1 MLKPPNTS
9 AFRFILTITGL
20 AIIVVALR
28 LLAPLVSLFL
38 LALFFAIIIT
48 PIYHWLQRKGVP
60 SGLAILLVLVGVVG
74 AGLGLALFV
83 FVSFKQLASSLSTY
97 EGLLADQL
105 AGLGVDLS
113 SLEVRDLVDTEQI
126 IRWATGFLTMVGGL
140 AGTGLFIV
148 MVILFAASE
157 ANGFYTRLVQ
167 SLGASN
173 PLVLRTGQF
182 TQTMVRYVAMRA
194 LINLITGGLVALV
207 LLIMGIDFA
216 LLWGVLT
223 FFLSF
228 IPYIGIFVATVPS
241 VILAFAQYGLVAAIL
256 VIVAVTIINVS
267 AENLVA
273 PKIIGKGLSISPLVV
288 FLSFFFWSWVLG
300 APGML
305 LAMPLT
311 VLIIFVLQG
320 FEETQWLAAVV
331 GSPAI
336 PLPATEADALEAEPN

>member
-1 MLKPPNTS
+1 V
-9 AFRFILTITGL
+9 FI
-20 AIIVVALR
+20 
-28 LLAPLVSLFL
+28 
-38 LALFFAIIIT
+38 
-48 PIYHWLQRKGVP
+48 
-60 SGLAILLVLVGVVG
+60 
-74 AGLGLALFV
+74 
-83 FVSFKQLASSLSTY
+83 SFKQLTGSLATY

-105 AGLGVDLS
+105 AGLGIDLS
-113 SLEVRDLVDTEQI
+113 GVEVRDLVDTEQI
-126 IRWATGFLTMVGGL
+126 IRWATGILTTAGGL
-140 AGTGLFIV
+140 VGTALFIIWV
-148 MVILFAASE
+148 VLFAASE

-241 VILAFAQYGLVAAIL
+241 VVLAFAQYGLVAAIL
-256 VIVAVTIINVS
+256 VIVAVTVINVT

-300 APGML
+300 GPGML

-311 VLIIFVLQG
+311 VLVIFILQG
-320 FEETQWLAAVV
+320 FEETQWLAAVA
-331 GSPAI
+331 GSPAT
-336 PLPATEADALEAEPN
+336 PLPATEANSVETETN